1 MAVTVGPDKK
11 VPLPEDVAREMR
23 LEGLLGGGVTK
34 SYNEFHERL
43 ARAELA
49 RIIERYG
56 LEVMGE
62 RIRDEGWFDGH
73 KVLQVDVLTRT
84 KRHVRLEWVDS
95 NQAFFKK
102 YLTAGSKG
110 MLFESDLA

>member
-11 VPLPEDVAREMR
+11 IPLPDDIAREMK

-34 SYNEFHERL
+34 SYNDFHLGL
-43 ARAELA
+43 ARAELK
-49 RIIERYG
+49 RITERYG

-62 RIRDEGWFDGH
+62 RVVDEGWFDGH
-73 KVLQVDVLTRT
+73 RVLQVDVLTRT
-84 KRHVRLEWVDS
+84 KKHVRLEWVDS
-95 NQAFFKK
+95 NQAFFKR
-102 YLTAGSKG
+102 YLDHGGKG